1 MFTTLTNGLS
11 RSALELYSPKR
22 TEMITISQHNED
34 FELALSTVKAMENIR
49 FQFPIG
55 NMNHSLAIPYALK
68 ALNEYYSNDPVR
80 YQSENI
86 VKSDD
91 GLIFNI
97 EVAINKRVLFIGEVI
112 DPDYPTRPFPK
123 MFDFAVIVSLN
134 EQKLVEEVLMIEW
147 ERLAE
152 HLGVDSRSGD
162 LKVYLGNKFR
172 EDAINLFPRRGFT
185 SAIKNHYDQPSGDFY

>member
-11 RSALELYSPKR
+11 RGTVELNSPKR
-22 TEMITISQHNED
+22 TEMNTISQHNED
-34 FELALSTVKAMENIR
+34 FELALATVKAMESIR
-49 FQFPIG
+49 FQFPVG

-80 YQSENI
+80 FQSENI
-86 VKSDD
+86 AKSDD

-123 MFDFAVIVSLN
+123 KFDFVVVVSLN
-134 EQKLVEEVLMIEW
+134 SQKLVDEVIMMEW
-147 ERLAE
+147 ERLPK
-152 HLGVDSRSGD
+152 HLDWDSRGWSW
-162 LKVYLGNKFR
+162 KVYLGKDFR
-172 EDAINLFPRRGFT
+172 ADGIELFPRRGFK
-185 SAIKNHYDQPSGDFY
+185 SALKGHYHPSTGDFY